1 MGRSATHPLAH
12 RASANDLGRYG
23 RNGPVLTDNPRRPAS
38 PVPPPSPGEHV
49 WILLRW
55 NVLTAGQAHQLAQGR
70 ARVEP
75 KDPTLIACQVG
86 CYWCHQGY
94 DQVNER
100 CPAFDEQPE
109 EPTDEPTPLDPAPE
123 EAVPVDPPTP
133 PDAGPPA
140 VELEVQPDLAVEV
153 DPLAQPMTETNLTV
167 PANQR

>member
-1 MGRSATHPLAH
+1 MGRNPHPLA
-12 RASANDLGRYG
+12 RRSQWQNLGRYG
-23 RNGPVLTDNPRRPAS
+23 QKGPVFTPAHRPAPAVPA
-38 PVPPPSPGEHV
+38 PVPGEHC

-55 NVLTAGQAHQLAQGR
+55 NVLTTGQAHQLAGGR

-75 KDPTLIACQVG
+75 KDASLIAGQVG

-94 DQVNER
+94 DKAGER

-109 EPTDEPTPLDPAPE
+109 PDDVPTPLEPAPE

-140 VELEVQPDLAVEV
+140 VELRLLPS
-153 DPLAQPMTETNLTV
+153 
-167 PANQR
+167 R